1 MHQVKIALF
10 LLALDLSAIAQSST
24 PVQPQ
29 LQIPPKPTCNP
40 NNILTG
46 SDCQDRINL
55 YNQAVRLQQELQL
68 YVDRQKALAS
78 QATGPE
84 QNTDP
89 SKFSTDIK
97 KLADD
102 EQVQIEKLQA
112 QMQFDSAL
120 LQARTAA
127 HKQGFEQGAGVGAGA
142 VILLRMIFGIV
153 IFAVKKLIWSNRGEE
168 LSSSQEHA

>member
-1 MHQVKIALF
+1 MGHVMNSF
-10 LLALDLSAIAQSST
+10 FVLAVQLTAIAQNAA
-24 PVQPQ
+24 PAQ
-29 LQIPPKPTCNP
+29 LQGIQILPKPTCNP
-40 NNILTG
+40 NDVFTG

-55 YNQAVRLQQELQL
+55 YNHAVRLQQELQL

-78 QATGPE
+78 AQATAPQ

-89 SKFSTDIK
+89 SKFSGDMK

-120 LQARTAA
+120 LDAKSAA
-127 HKQGFEQGAGVGAGA
+127 HKLGLEQGAGVGAGA
-142 VILLRMIFGIV
+142 MLLLFVLLGIR
-153 IFAVKKLIWSNRGEE
+153 KLMRRKRADDLSNN
-168 LSSSQEHA
+168 LEHA